1 MSNSHCLHTVAN
13 EHSTSWKPRVVSLS
27 VNWLRTETPLLF
39 SKTARIVHAILQAPS
54 KCCSK
59 CINTTNYLPVSLW
72 KDAPI
77 GLTLDKLPIKD
88 KSEIS
93 LITDKGNKYRKGV
106 LSKIQLDETVICS
119 KIFFFL
125 VSNVKNNLA
134 QICFLC

>member
-1 MSNSHCLHTVAN
+1 ML
-13 EHSTSWKPRVVSLS
+13 
-27 VNWLRTETPLLF
+27 
-39 SKTARIVHAILQAPS
+39 
-54 KCCSK
+54 
-59 CINTTNYLPVSLW
+59 
-72 KDAPI
+72 PI

-134 QICFLC
+134 